1 MIIQL
6 VGNVKYPIT
15 LDSSVWIFDDRKIIF
30 DDAFSL
36 DNNEAQNSET
46 EDYSDRFNEMYSLEV
61 YQQKIKPPVN
71 KSINKYEKEKI
82 LTNTY
87 VMPIKPFIKNAE
99 IAPEATI
106 AQLHTVNGEIEITK
120 EQFINSFLLFA
131 VDGKPVKDEG
141 PVHLYFKDGSNKDSP
156 IKGINKVTFK

>member
-6 VGNVKYPIT
+6 SGKVKFPIT

-30 DDAFSL
+30 DDAFSPDKL
-36 DNNEAQNSET
+36 NKNEEENEDHSE
-46 EDYSDRFNEMYSLEV
+46 RFNEMYSLEV

-87 VMPIKPFIKNAE
+87 VMPIKHFIKNAE
-99 IAPEATI
+99 VDPEAKT
-106 AQLHTVNGEIEITK
+106 AVLHTPNEDVEITT
-120 EQFINSFLLFA
+120 EQFVNSLLLFS
-131 VDGKPVKDEG
+131 VDGKPIKDQG
-141 PVHLYFKDGSNKDSP
+141 PVHLYFQDGSNKDEP
-156 IKGINKVTFK
+156 IKGITKVTFK